1 MFPKSGHGTLAKYRS
16 WYSEELPEA
25 EASNEGSKGGGAG
38 RKFTDSEFK
47 AQRKAI
53 MGIRE
58 RIKYRR
64 WYQGTL
70 PEAKASNE
78 GSNGGGANR
87 KFTDSESEA
96 PWEDTMGIRDRGK
109 LYRWWDGTLPEAE
122 ASNEGSKR
130 GGADGKVIVR
140 PQASWEKTMV
150 SEILTEDFTD
160 EDFELI

>member
-1 MFPKSGHGTLAKYRS
+1 
-16 WYSEELPEA
+16 
-25 EASNEGSKGGGAG
+25 
-38 RKFTDSEFK
+38 
-47 AQRKAI
+47 

-109 LYRWWDGTLPEAE
+109 LYRWWDGTLSEAE
-122 ASNEGSKR
+122 ASNEGSER

-140 PQASWEKTMV
+140 PQASWEKMMV